1 MRESLFYGTYR
12 YKVDEKGRMPLPRK
26 FREQLKDSKGGR
38 LAKGADKCIVI
49 YPLPEWIKQAAELE
63 KAARPP
69 DVQRKLRR
77 LFGASTFDFI
87 FDKQGRI
94 AFPAE
99 LRNYAEIT
107 DSAVVIGAQKYVE
120 IWNPELWEEQIGEW
134 EQLDTLWDMKE
145 SK

>member
-1 MRESLFYGTYR
+1 
-12 YKVDEKGRMPLPRK
+12 MPLPRK
-26 FREQLKDSKGGR
+26 FREQLRDSKGGK

-63 KAARPP
+63 KAVRPP

-77 LFGASTFDFI
+77 LFGAGTFDFI

-94 AFPAE
+94 ALPTE
-99 LRNYAEIT
+99 LRNYTKIT

-134 EQLDTLWDMKE
+134 DHLDELSNMKE

>member
-1 MRESLFYGTYR
+1 MKESLFYSTYR

-26 FREQLKDSKGGR
+26 FREQLKDSRGGK

-49 YPLPEWIKQAAELE
+49 YPLGEWIKQADELE

-69 DVQRKLRR
+69 DIQRKLSR
-77 LFGASTFDFI
+77 LFNASI
-87 FDKQGRI
+87 FDLGFDGQERI
-94 AFPAE
+94 ALPVE

-107 DSAVVIGAQKYVE
+107 DSAVVIGAVKYVE
-120 IWNPELWEEQIGEW
+120 IWNPELWEEQMKEW
-134 EQLDTLWDMKE
+134 EQLDTLWNMKE